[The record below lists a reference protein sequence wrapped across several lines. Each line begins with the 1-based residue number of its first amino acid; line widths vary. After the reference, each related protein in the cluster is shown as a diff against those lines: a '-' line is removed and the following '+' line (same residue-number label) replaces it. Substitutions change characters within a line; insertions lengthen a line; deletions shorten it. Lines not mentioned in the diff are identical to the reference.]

1 MRAPA
6 QPKWMTITGW
16 VLTILVVAMMLMT
29 GSMAFTDKPEV
40 KEGMEKL
47 GLTQETGRKIGAV
60 EMACAVVY
68 AIPQTS
74 VLGAILLTGY
84 LGGATFVHVHQGDSI
99 GTLLTPIIVGVVVWL
114 GVFLREP
121 RLRAIVPWRT
131 AAKTAMD
138 T

>member
-1 MRAPA
+1 MPAPA

-47 GLTQETGRKIGAV
+47 GLIQETGRKIGAV
-60 EMACAVVY
+60 EIACAIVY
-68 AIPQTS
+68 AIPQTT

-84 LGGATFVHVHQGDSI
+84 LGGATFVHVHQHDSI
-99 GTLLTPIIVGVVVWL
+99 GMLLTPIIVGVVVWL

-131 AAKTAMD
+131 STASRLD
-138 T
+138 A